1 MPPPYNSNLPKD
13 TCTPISSQCVIWQG
27 PDIPCIS
34 LCQGDSIDEVVF
46 KLASLLCDMAEPFI
60 DLSTIDF
67 KCIITNTTDPT
78 TVQAAFQAIVDYV
91 CSIPPPVEPGATPV
105 IVRLPECLRYT
116 DGDGQFIEYLEL
128 SEYASFIAGKLC
140 IAISDI
146 NSANAAISALD
157 VRVTALEDAVPAT
170 PAEVQIQTICVGDT
184 VNPSDLSVAVLA
196 LEEAFCELRDV
207 TGLPAE
213 IVTAI
218 GTQCASLGSQTQ
230 LSGDDTMSAIVG
242 WKATPATAADT
253 LTNIWLTICDMRTKI
268 ISIADCCAAKC
279 SDLILDYYLSVN
291 TARTSATLIFNGL
304 INIPVGMTEV
314 LASGIITVTDGVT
327 TVDIPFV
334 MEDYRYDPLGIT
346 VDLAGAGIL
355 STTNLSFTVSIT
367 YSNGVTDCT
376 KSTAKTNTYTVC
388 LVPAITD
395 LLIVAITSTAGTALW
410 SPPVGGTSPIVS
422 YTVTLKETI
431 GGAVVVTYGTLS
443 TNSTFSGLTPS
454 TSYTVEIATKYECGT
469 SIEATSTLTTTA

>member
-1 MPPPYNSNLPKD
+1 MPPPYSSNIPKES
-13 TCTPISSQCVIWQG
+13 CTPISSQCVIWQG

-91 CSIPPPVEPGATPV
+91 CSIPPPVEPGTTPV

-146 NSANAAISALD
+146 NTANAAISALD
-157 VRVTALEDAVPAT
+157 ARVTALEDADPVT

-207 TGLPAE
+207 TGLPTE

-218 GTQCASLGSQTQ
+218 GTQCASLGSQQQ

-242 WKATPATAADT
+242 WQATPTTAADA

-279 SDLILDYYLSVN
+279 SDLFLDYYLSIN
-291 TARTSATLIFNGL
+291 TARTTATLIFNGL
-304 INIPVGMTEV
+304 TNIPVGMTEV
-314 LASGIITVTDGVT
+314 LASGIITVSDGTT

-334 MEDYRYDPLGIT
+334 MEDYRYDPAGID

-355 STTNLSFTVSIT
+355 TTTDLSFTVSIT
-367 YSNGVTDCT
+367 YTNGTTDCT
-376 KSTAKTNTYTVC
+376 KSSAKTNRYGIC
-388 LVPAITD
+388 IAPALTD
-395 LLIVAITSTAGTALW
+395 LTIVALATTSGTALW
-410 SPPVGGTSPIVS
+410 TAPTSGNTPIIN

-431 GGAVVVTYGTLS
+431 GGAVVVTYDTVS
-443 TNSTFSGLTPS
+443 TNSSFSGLTTA
-454 TSYTVEIATKYECGT
+454 TSYTVEVIVNYTCGS
-469 SIEATSTLTTTA
+469 SIVASEILLTL